1 MKLTVVIPAYQ
12 NVVEVLMCL
21 NSLRAMQVGECEYLV
36 QDDCSPNLNMG
47 LVIPHEI
54 ASVQRNDY
62 NVGFGVNCNTGA
74 GRASGDVV
82 LFVNQDVYAW
92 DGWSNG
98 WDAAL
103 MSAFADASVGIV
115 GARLLFPDLRIQS
128 AGGILDAKCQP
139 HHRNLGYANPNHPDV
154 ATPCDVSWVTG
165 AALAVRR
172 ELFYSVGGFDMAYK
186 AYFEDVD
193 LCLKVATMG
202 YRIRYEPA
210 CTLIHKVGSTGGSPL
225 FMNSARTFKERW
237 VDSGKVKQDSYV
249 VSERF
254 W

>member
-210 CTLIHKVGSTGGSPL
+210 CTLIHKVGSTGGSPH